1 MIRTTEITDCE
12 SLAHLVEVLGYPIEL
27 EKVTKN
33 LNYLLINPEHLI
45 LVFEQE
51 KRILG
56 YIEAEYYEAVYSSQK
71 TLNILG
77 LAVDTQSQG
86 LGIGGELLK
95 SMEAEAKK
103 RDFELIR
110 LNSGTQR
117 VEAHQFYS
125 KQGYTS
131 NHSQKRFLKVL

>member
-33 LNYLLINPEHLI
+33 LNHLLINPEHLI

-110 LNSGTQR
+110 LN
-117 VEAHQFYS
+117 
-125 KQGYTS
+125 
-131 NHSQKRFLKVL
+131 